1 MSRVLYEI
9 WEETD
14 TLRPYISWRAQLV
27 NYVGN
32 FRSKEAAEEFVSSIR
47 KHREKE
53 LVKKS

>member
-14 TLRPYISWRAQLV
+14 TLRPDISWRAQLV